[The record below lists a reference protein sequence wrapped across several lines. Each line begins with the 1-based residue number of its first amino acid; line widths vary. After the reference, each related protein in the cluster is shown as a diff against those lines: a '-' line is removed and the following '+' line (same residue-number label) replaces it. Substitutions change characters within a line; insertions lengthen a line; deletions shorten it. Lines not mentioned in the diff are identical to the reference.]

1 MYKIRPVLSL
11 FCNKC
16 ESRSRGILFCFC
28 VSIFLLYL
36 TEFQMLLNFINIDF
50 HFVTKY
56 YFKKFLP
63 VSTYSVVD
71 VTFDMEIFIGV

>member
-16 ESRSRGILFCFC
+16 KSRSRGILFGFC

-36 TEFQMLLNFINIDF
+36 TEFQIVLNFFNIYFHFFISANIHLNID
-50 HFVTKY
+50 VKSYTC
-56 YFKKFLP
+56 L
-63 VSTYSVVD
+63 D
-71 VTFDMEIFIGV
+71 V

>member
-1 MYKIRPVLSL
+1 MYKIRPMLSL

-16 ESRSRGILFCFC
+16 ESRSRGILFRFC

-50 HFVTKY
+50 H
-56 YFKKFLP
+56 LL
-63 VSTYSVVD
+63 
-71 VTFDMEIFIGV
+71 MQIFI